1 MEVFEAI
8 KGRRSIRKYLDK
20 PVEREKIEQVI
31 EAGLWAP
38 SGQNNQPV
46 RFIVVT
52 DRGLIDEI
60 DAEIYAIGKVFKR
73 IRLFIALFGKEMRG
87 EGGRRVFKS
96 LHENGLYKAP
106 VIIMAGAQRRSSAT
120 YMKDCSLATQNMM
133 LAAHALGLGT
143 CYIGWMRL
151 LNHSFNRE
159 LLLRLNLP
167 RDFEICDAI
176 ILGYPASS
184 PQPPKR
190 RTVEETVTWVQ

>member
-20 PVEREKIEQVI
+20 PVEREKIEQTI

-38 SGQNNQPV
+38 TGQNNQPV

-52 DRGLIDEI
+52 GREIIDEA

-73 IRLFIALFGKEMRG
+73 IRPFIALLGKEMRG
-87 EGGRRVFKS
+87 EGGRRVFRS
-96 LHENGLYKAP
+96 LHENGFYSAP
-106 VIIMAGAQRRSSAT
+106 VLIMVGAQRRSSAT
-120 YMKDCSLATQNMM
+120 YLKDCSLATQNMM

-143 CYIGWMRL
+143 CYIGWTRL
-151 LNHSFNRE
+151 LNHSLNRA
-159 LLLRLNLP
+159 LRRRLQIPNG
-167 RDFEICDAI
+167 FEICDAI
-176 ILGYPASS
+176 ILGYPGHS